1 VTTNPVRKERQGLV
15 LEAGLLVLVLEAVPL
30 AVEKVLLR
38 VRVLVLVPEVFVRV
52 VPLVLVP
59 EVFVRVVPLVLV
71 PEVFV
76 RVVPLVLVPEVFVQA
91 LPLVLKAL
99 PSVGLQLEA
108 QGIETDKPGCRL
120 SQGQSVAG

>member
-1 VTTNPVRKERQGLV
+1 MTNPVRKERQGLV
-15 LEAGLLVLVLEAVPL
+15 LEAGRLVLVLEAVPL

-76 RVVPLVLVPEVFVQA
+76 QA
-91 LPLVLKAL
+91 LPLVLKVL

-108 QGIETDKPGCRL
+108 QGIETDKPECRL